1 MFKIENSIIHCS
13 RGDSGTITLKIP
25 FVDSNGYMKYIDS
38 EDNIYW
44 YDLNKKK
51 MFNSNYDEI
60 MISLDT
66 LMEQFYQFQPGDNI
80 KFNVYERKGYD
91 KSPLLSKV
99 ITLLEPSDIVD
110 IPLTEED
117 TSFGEIQN
125 KPVTFWYDLTLNDD
139 QTIVC
144 FNEDGAK
151 EFIMYP
157 AKGVEE

>member
-25 FVDSNGYMKYIDS
+25 FVDFNGYMKYKDL

-51 MFNSNYDEI
+51 IFNSNYEETI
-60 MISLDT
+60 ISLET
-66 LMEQFYQFQPGDNI
+66 LVEQFYQFQPGDNI

-91 KSPLLSKV
+91 KNPLLSKT
-99 ITLLEPSDIVD
+99 ITVEKLSDVVD

-125 KPVTFWYDLTLNDD
+125 KAVTFWYDLTLNDD

-157 AKGVEE
+157 AKGVE